1 MISILLF
8 YAIFSL
14 GVLALAYV
22 TSEAILDYFD
32 ISDNIDDLTILT
44 LSTLFY
50 VIVIFLI
57 FHFGV

>member
-1 MISILLF
+1 MISLLIF
-8 YAIFSL
+8 CAIFSL

-32 ISDNIDDLTILT
+32 TFDDNLTVLT
-44 LSTLFY
+44 WVTLFY
-50 VIVIFLI
+50 VVVLCLI

>member
-1 MISILLF
+1 MISLLLF
-8 YAIFSL
+8 CAIFSF

-32 ISDNIDDLTILT
+32 TFDDNLTVLT
-44 LSTLFY
+44 WTTLFY
-50 VIVIFLI
+50 VIVICLI

>member
-1 MISILLF
+1 MIGLLVF
-8 YAIFSL
+8 CAIFSL

-32 ISDNIDDLTILT
+32 TFYDNLTVLAWT
-44 LSTLFY
+44 TLFY
-50 VIVIFLI
+50 VVVICLI